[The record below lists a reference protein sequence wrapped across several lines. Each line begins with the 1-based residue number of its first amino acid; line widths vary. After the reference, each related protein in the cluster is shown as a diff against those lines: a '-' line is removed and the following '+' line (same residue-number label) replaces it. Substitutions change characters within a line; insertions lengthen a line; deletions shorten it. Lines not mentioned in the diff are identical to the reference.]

1 MLYYHMIWRENKK
14 YSELHKM
21 HSSLDKVLYWVLFFL
36 FFWGVRGL
44 VVEVFS
50 SMGVPEPFMGKC

>member
-21 HSSLDKVLYWVLFFL
+21 HSSLDKVLYWVLFFFVFL
-36 FFWGVRGL
+36 GGAGVGGGGVFFNG
-44 VVEVFS
+44 S
-50 SMGVPEPFMGKC
+50 A